1 MQELSLVLFIL
12 AAISSTHIVVGSSIF
27 GPLRKYL
34 MNYQGDNLIIKKF
47 EEMILCHQCCG
58 YWVGIVYSF
67 IFSPFLFQF
76 TFKEFLLITFFVIGP
91 IISLFSDL
99 IYRLKQYI
107 CEECG

>member
-1 MQELSLVLFIL
+1 VQYLPLFLFIF

-34 MNYQGDNLIIKKF
+34 MDYEENSFVVKKF
-47 EEMILCHQCCG
+47 KDMILCYQCCG
-58 YWVGIVYSF
+58 YWIGVVYSF
-67 IFSPFLFQF
+67 IFSPFIFNF
-76 TFKEFLLITFFVIGP
+76 GFIEFLLFTFLVFGP
-91 IISLFSDL
+91 INSLFSDL